1 MASYNLSP
9 VAGAAWQFFTDDG
22 VPLSGGKIFTYLS
35 GTTTPTPTY
44 TTAAGDIAHTNPI
57 ILDSAGRVPTGEVW
71 VDGSIR
77 YKFVIKDA
85 NDVLIGTY
93 DNLSG
98 LPSAGTESRVTATQG
113 QTIFT
118 GLVYTVGNF
127 SLSVFVNG
135 SRQIPN
141 LNYAETNS
149 TTVTFYTGLNAGDVV
164 EFLQ

>member
-1 MASYNLSP
+1 MAYNLSP

-22 VPLSGGKIFTYLS
+22 VPLSGGKLYTYLS
-35 GTTTPTPTY
+35 GTTTPATTY
-44 TTAAGDIAHTNPI
+44 TTSAGDVPHTNPI
-57 ILDSAGRVPTGEVW
+57 ILDSAGRVATGEIW

-77 YKFVIKDA
+77 YKFVLKDST
-85 NDVLIGTY
+85 DVLIGSW

-98 LPSAGTESRVTATQG
+98 IPSAGTESQVTATQG

-118 GLVYTVGNF
+118 GLVYTTGNF

-135 SRQIPN
+135 SRQIPG

>member
-1 MASYNLSP
+1 MAYNLSP
-9 VAGAAWQFFTDDG
+9 VAGAAAQFFTDDG

-35 GTTTPTPTY
+35 GTTTPATTY
-44 TTAAGDIAHTNPI
+44 TTSAGDVPHTNPI

-77 YKFVIKDA
+77 YKFVIKTST
-85 NDVLIGTY
+85 DVLIGTY

-98 LPSAGTESRVTATQG
+98 LPSAGTQSQVVATQG

-118 GLVYTVGNF
+118 GLVYTTGNF

-135 SRQIPN
+135 SRQIPG
-141 LNYAETNS
+141 LNYAETNT